1 MQSAVN
7 VGEFLRTYILMK
19 YLKSIT
25 PVLEKNSVT
34 DACSKNPMNNY
45 NIRGHLGN
53 TSYIILN
60 VQTHSPVY
68 IYIYIYL
75 YTSHTHRM
83 TS

>member
-53 TSYIILN
+53 TVLYHLERPDTFSGL
-60 VQTHSPVY
+60 H
-68 IYIYIYL
+68 IYIYIFIHIT
-75 YTSHTHRM
+75 YT
-83 TS
+83 